1 MLGDVSITDTGNDRD
16 ARAPG
21 LAALAGLLA
30 DETRAVC
37 LLALLDGRAWTAGE
51 LARHARV
58 AASTLSEHLGK
69 LVAGGLLAE
78 DRQGRHRYVRLA
90 DTRVAQLRG
99 GPGRPGRPAPRPPAA
114 HPAGR
119 ERRIGDGPGP
129 DLLRPPRRSRLGIAV
144 TDALTAHGLLSAVS
158 EPGGRTDGAEA
169 GPAASGPA
177 APASSAGL
185 SAPSAAPASRERATG
200 FLLTEAG
207 LRWFEGSGIALDR
220 ATRRPLA
227 RACLDW
233 TERRPHLAGAAGAA
247 LSPARPRRGMVRADR
262 LRAGREGDGGGRTRA
277 GRAAGHRGGDAA
289 LTRTRSPDSATR
301 TRCPGLGAP
310 DSQSLAP
317 RVSRPVDHSS
327 EIRELSARGS
337 S

>member
-1 MLGDVSITDTGNDRD
+1 MLGDVSITDTGNHRD

-51 LARHARV
+51 LARHAGV
-58 AASTLSEHLGK
+58 APSTLSEHLGK

-78 DRQGRHRYVRLA
+78 ERQGRHRYVRLA
-90 DTRVAQLRG
+90 DTRVAQLVEDLAVQV
-99 GPGRPGRPAPRPPAA
+99 APRPAHRPRTLRAA
-114 HPAGR
+114 SAGSAMAR
-119 ERRIGDGPGP
+119 GRTCYDHLAG
-129 DLLRPPRRSRLGIAV
+129 RLGIAV

-169 GPAASGPA
+169 GPAAP
-177 APASSAGL
+177 SAGL
-185 SAPSAAPASRERATG
+185 SASPESSGSGERATG

-247 LSPARPRRGMVRADR
+247 LCRHALDAGWCMRIGSERAVKV
-262 LRAGREGDGGGRTRA
+262 T
-277 GRAAGHRGGDAA
+277 AAGEQALAELLGIDAGT
-289 LTRTRSPDSATR
+289 LR
-301 TRCPGLGAP
+301 
-310 DSQSLAP
+310 
-317 RVSRPVDHSS
+317 
-327 EIRELSARGS
+327 
-337 S
+337 